1 MSEPERPQARP
12 VPASERRRGVT
23 PGPDHTRVPNLLIDL
38 VYPWLS
44 PGEQACLMYIVRRT
58 YGFVSPTHQ
67 GQRKQ
72 WDRIA
77 LSQFIQ
83 GTRSGG
89 YVLDLGAGLTRSA
102 VISALGRLEER
113 GLVRVS
119 YECPTTL
126 TKSGKA
132 VGCGWNEGDDDHLER
147 PVIDPKTNAHKCP
160 RCSRTLSKAY
170 ALRALTPGWIKRFL
184 SDNDPDGR
192 QWLYDPEVSR
202 FYPENSEADRRS
214 ESIEEQQKKINELKS
229 QLWFPE
235 LVDEIVGHAVSRLK
249 SGRMAETRLIREF
262 LEPAIALQE
271 GFSQEA
277 VRYGLGEVARRKIAA
292 QPGRRGWYGYA
303 RTCAQGYVE
312 RKHGGQEQAKAA
324 VAQAS
329 LESELARCAQ
339 MNRDGQRE
347 QARQALHDLLSRH
360 LDQVQEEFHGDR
372 ILARR
377 HILEAF
383 KRGLT
388 DYQFVRDYT
397 TSADY
402 LPEWSWESDELRQ
415 QNKPSQ
421 GKEG

>member
-1 MSEPERPQARP
+1 MSSDSRPQPRP
-12 VPASERRRGVT
+12 VPVQERRSGVRT
-23 PGPDHTRVPNLLIDL
+23 GPDHTRVPNLLIDL

-44 PGEQACLMYIVRRT
+44 PGEQACLMYIIRRT

-102 VISALGRLEER
+102 VINALTKLEER
-113 GLVRVS
+113 ELVRVS
-119 YECPTTL
+119 YECPTIV
-126 TKSGKA
+126 TKSGRA

-147 PVIDPKTNAHKCP
+147 PIIDPKTNAHKCP

-170 ALRALTPGWIKRFL
+170 ALRTLTPGWVKRFL
-184 SDNDPDGR
+184 TANDPDGR
-192 QWLYDPEVSR
+192 AWLYDPEVSR
-202 FYPENSEADRRS
+202 FYPEDSEADKRQ
-214 ESIEEQQKKINELKS
+214 ESQAEAEAKIRELREQL
-229 QLWFPE
+229 LYPE
-235 LVDEIVGHAVSRLK
+235 LVDEILGHAISRLK
-249 SGRMAETRLIREF
+249 SGRMAESRIVREF
-262 LEPAIALQE
+262 LEPTIALQE
-271 GFSQEA
+271 GFSKEA

-292 QPGRRGWYGYA
+292 QPGKRGWYGYA
-303 RTCAQGYVE
+303 KTCAQGYVE
-312 RKHGGQEQAKAA
+312 RKHGGQDEAKAA

-339 MNRDGQRE
+339 LNREGQRE
-347 QARQALHDLLSRH
+347 QARQALHDLLAHH
-360 LDQVQEEFHGDR
+360 LDKVQEEFSNDR
-372 ILARR
+372 PLARR
-377 HILEAF
+377 HVLEAF

-388 DYQFVRDYT
+388 DYKYVRDYT
-397 TSADY
+397 ASADY

-415 QNKPSQ
+415 QSGPGGPNK
-421 GKEG
+421 G